1 MHQERNRAVPVN
13 LSDAA
18 EADRLFSLL
27 MGESVE
33 PRRQFVEEH
42 ALDVKDLDV

>member
-1 MHQERNRAVPVN
+1 MRD
-13 LSDAA
+13 SA

-33 PRRQFVEEH
+33 PRRQFVEQH
-42 ALDVKDLDV
+42 ALEVQNLDV